1 MGNSLC
7 SHPALLISD
16 FGGICVVWLRLR
28 IRELRKVEVSVWHT
42 GTAEAVDRLSQ
53 RTSRGTLNKFEINL
67 AVKIR
72 SLLCMATVVLL

>member
-16 FGGICVVWLRLR
+16 LGGICAVGLRLR
-28 IRELRKVEVSVWHT
+28 IRKLRKVEVSVWHT

-53 RTSRGTLNKFEINL
+53 RVSRGALSKFEIN
-67 AVKIR
+67 
-72 SLLCMATVVLL
+72 SQN